1 MTDDP
6 WNDLAPPT
14 DAAAIN
20 ARRVD
25 ANIPWGF
32 FWARGIDRK
41 CLLVLRHTAESS
53 PPGHLP
59 KLKGIEV
66 AISDGDGDEGH
77 MLVFRLLDSAQRDIF
92 YRLCRD
98 IVASATDAKS
108 EKEAVTM
115 ALARTW
121 RWHHL
126 LRGGGDGRLSS
137 EEQKGLIGELLVLE
151 HHLLP
156 AFAAFD
162 AVSTWRGPLGAPK
175 DFEIGRVC
183 IEAKARRGNA
193 TPFVLINSEFQL
205 DDGGA
210 DALYLH
216 VAEID
221 QAPADAEGT
230 FTLSDVARRVREKL
244 ASADNR
250 AIDAFETL
258 LSAAGFSWDDD
269 YSDSLWIAGAA
280 HLYRVSETFPRITA
294 QEVSTGVSNVKY
306 SLSLVECESF
316 RVEEDDLR
324 NALKGVGHGD

>member
-14 DAAAIN
+14 SAAAIN

-41 CLLVLRHTAESS
+41 CLLVLRHAAEST
-53 PPGHLP
+53 PTGRLP
-59 KLKGIEV
+59 RLKGIEV
-66 AISDGDGDEGH
+66 VISEGDGDEGH

-92 YRLCRD
+92 HRLCRD
-98 IVASATDAKS
+98 IVASAADAKS
-108 EKEAVTM
+108 EKEAVTL

-126 LRGGGDGRLSS
+126 LRGGGDGRLSP

-151 HHLLP
+151 RHILP

-175 DFEIGRVC
+175 DFEVGRVC

-193 TPFVLINSEFQL
+193 TPFVVISSEFQL

-216 VAEID
+216 VAELD
-221 QAPADAEGT
+221 QAPADAEDT
-230 FTLSDVARRVREKL
+230 FTLSDVALRVRESI

-250 AIDAFETL
+250 ATDALETL

-269 YSDSLWIAGAA
+269 YSDSLWIVGAT
-280 HLYRVSETFPRITA
+280 HLYRVSERFPRITA
-294 QEVSTGVSNVKY
+294 QEVATGVSNVKY
-306 SLSLVECESF
+306 SLSLVECEPF
-316 RVEEDDLR
+316 RVAEDDLQH
-324 NALKGVGHGD
+324 ALRGAGRGD